1 MRRIIL
7 FLTVLAA
14 TASCTLLAADAPKRQ
29 GWSGFPLYGNV
40 KSVTHTE
47 LKVSSGVV
55 VRDKINSKTSYN
67 FNEAGDVTEEAT
79 YMSDGS
85 LKGTVIFK
93 YDTLRNMIEDALYNS
108 DGSLSQKHIYKY
120 DSKGNRTEWAR
131 YYGSKDQ
138 FVFKATF
145 KYDTQGNLTEDAVYS
160 SDGSLYQKY
169 TYKYD
174 AKGNKTEGVR
184 YGSAGSL
191 SGKTTYKY
199 DSQGNVSEI
208 TKYDGEM
215 RPVSQFV
222 FTITYRK

>member
-40 KSVTHTE
+40 KSVTRTE

-93 YDTLRNMIEDALYNS
+93 YD
-108 DGSLSQKHIYKY
+108 
-120 DSKGNRTEWAR
+120 
-131 YYGSKDQ
+131 
-138 FVFKATF
+138 
-145 KYDTQGNLTEDAVYS
+145 
-160 SDGSLYQKY
+160 
-169 TYKYD
+169 
-174 AKGNKTEGVR
+174 AKGNKTEDVR

-199 DSQGNVSEI
+199 DFQGNVSEI
-208 TKYDGEM
+208 TEYDGEM
-215 RPVSQFV
+215 RLVSQFV

>member
-93 YDTLRNMIEDALYNS
+93 YD
-108 DGSLSQKHIYKY
+108 
-120 DSKGNRTEWAR
+120 
-131 YYGSKDQ
+131 
-138 FVFKATF
+138 
-145 KYDTQGNLTEDAVYS
+145 
-160 SDGSLYQKY
+160 
-169 TYKYD
+169 
-174 AKGNKTEGVR
+174 AKGNKTEDVR

-199 DSQGNVSEI
+199 DFQGNVSEI
-208 TKYDGEM
+208 TEYDGEM
-215 RPVSQFV
+215 RLVSQFV

>member
-40 KSVTHTE
+40 KSVTRTE

-55 VRDKINSKTSYN
+55 VRDKIKSKTSYN

-93 YDTLRNMIEDALYNS
+93 YDT
-108 DGSLSQKHIYKY
+108 K
-120 DSKGNRTEWAR
+120 
-131 YYGSKDQ
+131 
-138 FVFKATF
+138 
-145 KYDTQGNLTEDAVYS
+145 GNLTDEEAYQS
-160 SDGSLYQKY
+160 NGSF
-169 TYKYD
+169 
-174 AKGNKTEGVR
+174 
-184 YGSAGSL
+184 YG
-191 SGKTTYKY
+191 KVINKY
-199 DSQGNVSEI
+199 DSQGNITENAQYFGRWLSVKKISNMIPKEI
-208 TKYDGEM
+208 
-215 RPVSQFV
+215 RS
-222 FTITYRK
+222 RKRLICQTAR